1 MIASLSLEKGQTQKE
16 EESGTEEEKILLVSL
31 TSSVHF
37 CGCCRSSQII
47 VASVKGVLVTFTQ
60 IYR

>member
-31 TSSVHF
+31 TSSVLF
-37 CGCCRSSQII
+37 GCCRSSQII

>member
-31 TSSVHF
+31 TSSVLF
-37 CGCCRSSQII
+37 GCRRSSQII